1 MHNILY
7 LLLRR
12 MRVPLIV
19 VILAYAISILG
30 LVLMPGVDDQGN
42 AWKMSFFH
50 AFYFVSFMG
59 STIGFGEIPY
69 PFSDAQRIW
78 TTVAMYMTVI
88 SWLYAIGALFSIVQD
103 KAFRRVVAYAKFT
116 REVRRIREPFYLVC
130 GFGDAGQLLIRE
142 LAEHG
147 IRSVVVDKNETKIH
161 SLQLEEL
168 RMRIPGLTADFTDS
182 SALVAAGL
190 RKPQCAGVIALTDND
205 DINLMVS
212 ITSKLL
218 APGITVICRAE
229 SHDSQANIASFGTDY
244 IINPYD
250 MFAERFAMMFQS
262 PSMYLVYEWMTSIQQ
277 APLTKFSAPP
287 RGTWIICGYGRFGK
301 AMQKSLSFKGLKTVI
316 VELDP
321 EGTNA
326 PASVIKGRGTEAI
339 TLQEAGIEYADGLI
353 AGTDDDG
360 NNLSIIM
367 TALHLNKNLFTVARQ
382 NISSNDAIF
391 AAAHTDITML
401 PGRLIGKQ
409 IVDMLTTP
417 LLTEFLRLAIMQ
429 NEEWANVLVSRVVGV
444 LTDRPP
450 EAWAITISTKQSPA
464 VTQLLKR
471 GETVTVKDLLT
482 DPRDISSP
490 LPCIALYQRRQ
501 DHQEW
506 LLPTDDMPLQIGDQL
521 LICGH
526 ESAERHMRWS
536 ARNTHALSYI
546 CSGYDRPSGSLWR
559 WLSARRNKQA
569 DS

>member
-1 MHNILY
+1 MYNILF

-30 LVLMPGVDDQGN
+30 LVLMPGMDDQGN
-42 AWKMSFFH
+42 PWKMSFFH

-78 TTVAMYMTVI
+78 TTVAMYITVI
-88 SWLYAIGALFSIVQD
+88 SWLYTIGALFSIVQD
-103 KAFRRVVAYAKFT
+103 KAFRRVVAYARFT
-116 REVRRIREPFYLVC
+116 REVRRIHEPFYLVC

-142 LAEHG
+142 LVEHG

-161 SLQLEEL
+161 SLQLEDL
-168 RMRIPGLTADFTDS
+168 RMRVPGLTADFTDS

-190 RKPQCAGVIALTDND
+190 CKPQCAGVIALTDND

-218 APGITVICRAE
+218 APGISVICRAE
-229 SHDSQANIASFGTDY
+229 SHDSQANIASFGTNH

-250 MFAERFAMMFQS
+250 RFAERFAMMFHS
-262 PSMYLVYEWMTSIQQ
+262 PSMYLVYEWMTSIHQ
-277 APLTKFSAPP
+277 APLTEFTAPP

-301 AMQKSLSFKGLKTVI
+301 ALQKSLSLEGIKTI
-316 VELDP
+316 IIELDT

-326 PASVIKGRGTEAI
+326 PEGTIKGRGTEAI
-339 TLQEAGIEYADGLI
+339 TLHEAGIEYADGLI

-391 AAAHTDITML
+391 AAADTDVTMM

-417 LLTEFLRLAIMQ
+417 LLTEFLRLANMQ
-429 NEEWANVLVSRVVGV
+429 NEEWANMLVSRVAGI

-450 EAWAITISTKQSPA
+450 ESWAITISTKQSPA
-464 VTQLLKR
+464 VTQLLRR

-482 DPRDISSP
+482 DPRDIATP
-490 LPCIALYQRRQ
+490 LPCVALYLLHQN
-501 DHQEW
+501 HQEQ
-506 LLPTDDMPLQIGDQL
+506 LLPADDIPLQIGDQL
-521 LICGH
+521 LICGQ

-559 WLSARRNKQA
+559 WLLARRNNRA
-569 DS
+569 SS

>member
-1 MHNILY
+1 MYNILY

-30 LVLMPGVDDQGN
+30 MVLMPGMDDQGQP
-42 AWKMSFFH
+42 WKMSIFH

-78 TTVAMYMTVI
+78 TTVAMYMTVL
-88 SWLYAIGALFSIVQD
+88 SWLYAIGSLFSIVQD
-103 KAFRRVVAYAKFT
+103 KEFRRVVAYANFT
-116 REVRRIREPFYLVC
+116 REVRRIREPFYLIC

-142 LAEHG
+142 LAEHS

-168 RMRIPGLTADFTDS
+168 RMRVPGLTADFTDS
-182 SALVAAGL
+182 TALVAAGL

-218 APGITVICRAE
+218 APDVTVISRAE
-229 SHDSQANIASFGTDY
+229 SHDSQANIASFGTEH

-250 MFAERFAMMFQS
+250 RFAERFAMMFQS
-262 PSMYLVYEWMTSIQQ
+262 PSMYLVYEWMTSIHQ
-277 APLTKFSAPP
+277 APLTKFTAPP
-287 RGTWIICGYGRFGK
+287 KGTWIICGYGRFGK
-301 AMQKSLSFKGLKTVI
+301 AMQKSLSFKGIQTI
-316 VELDP
+316 IIELDT

-326 PASVIKGRGTEAI
+326 PEGTIKGRGTEAI
-339 TLQEAGIEYADGLI
+339 TLHEAGVKYADGLI

-391 AAAHTDITML
+391 AAADIDVTMQ

-409 IVDMLTTP
+409 IIDMLTTP
-417 LLTEFLRLAIMQ
+417 LLTDFLRLATTQ
-429 NEEWANVLVSRVVGV
+429 NEEWANLLVSRVAGV

-450 EAWAITISTKQSPA
+450 ESWAITVSTKQSPA
-464 VTQLLKR
+464 VTQSIKR
-471 GETVTVKDLLT
+471 GAPVTVKDLLT
-482 DPRDISSP
+482 DPREISKP
-490 LPCIALYQRRQ
+490 LPCVALYLLHQ
-501 DHQEW
+501 DQQER

-526 ESAERHMRWS
+526 ESAERHMRWT
-536 ARNTHALSYI
+536 ARNPHALSYI

-559 WLSARRNKQA
+559 WLSARRNRKA
-569 DS
+569 DT

>member
-12 MRVPLIV
+12 MRVPLIGV
-19 VILAYAISILG
+19 TLAYAISILG
-30 LVLMPGVDDQGN
+30 LVLMPGMDDQGN
-42 AWKMSFFH
+42 AWSMSFFH

-103 KAFRRVVAYAKFT
+103 KAFRRVVAYANFT

-142 LAEHG
+142 LAERG
-147 IRSVVVDKNETKIH
+147 KRCVVVDKNETKIH

-168 RMRIPGLTADFTDS
+168 RMRVPGLTADFTDS

-218 APGITVICRAE
+218 APEVSVICRAE

-250 MFAERFAMMFQS
+250 RFAERFAMMFQS
-262 PSMYLVYEWMTSIQQ
+262 PSMYLVYEWMTSTHQ
-277 APLTKFSAPP
+277 APLTEFAAPP
-287 RGTWIICGYGRFGK
+287 KGTWIICGYGRFGK
-301 AMQKSLSFKGLKTVI
+301 ALQKSLSFEGIKTI
-316 VELDP
+316 IIELDT

-326 PASVIKGRGTEAI
+326 PEGTIKGRGTEAI
-339 TLQEAGIEYADGLI
+339 TLHEAGIEYADGLI

-391 AAAHTDITML
+391 AAADTDITML

-417 LLTEFLRLAIMQ
+417 LLTEFLRLTKMK
-429 NEEWANVLVSRVVGV
+429 NEKWANVLVSRVAGI

-450 EAWAITISTKQSPA
+450 QSWAITISTKQSPA
-464 VTQLLKR
+464 VTQLLRR

-482 DPRDISSP
+482 DPRDITMP
-490 LPCIALYQRRQ
+490 LPCVALYLLHQN
-501 DHQEW
+501 HQEQ

-521 LICGH
+521 LICGQ

-536 ARNTHALSYI
+536 AGSPHALSYI

-559 WLSARRNKQA
+559 WMLARRNKRA
-569 DS
+569 SS

>member
-1 MHNILY
+1 MYNILF

-30 LVLMPGVDDQGN
+30 LVLMPGMDDQGN

-78 TTVAMYMTVI
+78 TTVAMYITVI
-88 SWLYAIGALFSIVQD
+88 SWLYTIGALFSIVQD
-103 KAFRRVVAYAKFT
+103 KAFRRVVAYANFT
-116 REVRRIREPFYLVC
+116 REVRRIHEPFYLVC

-142 LAEHG
+142 LVEHG

-161 SLQLEEL
+161 SLQLEDL
-168 RMRIPGLTADFTDS
+168 RMRVPGLTADFTDS

-190 RKPQCAGVIALTDND
+190 CKPQCAGVIALTDND

-218 APGITVICRAE
+218 APGISVICRAE
-229 SHDSQANIASFGTDY
+229 SHDSQANIASFGTNH

-250 MFAERFAMMFQS
+250 RFAERFAMMFHS
-262 PSMYLVYEWMTSIQQ
+262 PSMYLVYEWMTSIHQ
-277 APLTKFSAPP
+277 APLTEFTAPP

-301 AMQKSLSFKGLKTVI
+301 ALQKSLSLEGIKTI
-316 VELDP
+316 IIELDT

-326 PASVIKGRGTEAI
+326 PEGTIKGRGTEAI
-339 TLQEAGIEYADGLI
+339 TLQEAGIVYADGLI

-391 AAAHTDITML
+391 AAADTDVTMM

-417 LLTEFLRLAIMQ
+417 LLTEFLRLANMQ
-429 NEEWANVLVSRVVGV
+429 NEEWANMLVSRVAGI

-450 EAWAITISTKQSPA
+450 ESWAITISTKQSPA
-464 VTQLLKR
+464 VTQLLRR

-482 DPRDISSP
+482 DPRDIATP
-490 LPCIALYQRRQ
+490 LPCVALYLLHQN
-501 DHQEW
+501 HQEQ
-506 LLPTDDMPLQIGDQL
+506 LLPADDIPLQIGDQL
-521 LICGH
+521 LICGQ

-559 WLSARRNKQA
+559 WLLARRNNRA
-569 DS
+569 SS

>member
-1 MHNILY
+1 MYNILY

-30 LVLMPGVDDQGN
+30 LVLMPGMDDQGN
-42 AWKMSFFH
+42 PWKMSFFH

-78 TTVAMYMTVI
+78 TTVAMYITVI
-88 SWLYAIGALFSIVQD
+88 SWLYTIGALFSIVQD
-103 KAFRRVVAYAKFT
+103 KAFRRVVAYARFT
-116 REVRRIREPFYLVC
+116 REVRRIHEPFYLVC

-142 LAEHG
+142 LVEHG

-161 SLQLEEL
+161 SLQLEDL
-168 RMRIPGLTADFTDS
+168 RMRVPGLTADFTDS

-190 RKPQCAGVIALTDND
+190 CKPQCAGVIALTDND

-218 APGITVICRAE
+218 APGISVICRAE
-229 SHDSQANIASFGTDY
+229 SHDSQANIASFGTNH

-250 MFAERFAMMFQS
+250 RFAERFAMMFHS
-262 PSMYLVYEWMTSIQQ
+262 PSMYLVYEWMTSIHQ
-277 APLTKFSAPP
+277 APLTEFTAPP

-301 AMQKSLSFKGLKTVI
+301 ALQKSLSLEGIKTI
-316 VELDP
+316 IIELDT

-326 PASVIKGRGTEAI
+326 PEGTIKGRGTEAI
-339 TLQEAGIEYADGLI
+339 TLHEAGIEYADGLI

-391 AAAHTDITML
+391 AAADTDVTMM

-417 LLTEFLRLAIMQ
+417 LLTEFLRLANMQ
-429 NEEWANVLVSRVVGV
+429 NEEWANMLVSRVAGI

-450 EAWAITISTKQSPA
+450 ESWAITISTKQSPA
-464 VTQLLKR
+464 VTQLLRR

-482 DPRDISSP
+482 DPRDIATP
-490 LPCIALYQRRQ
+490 LPCVALYLLHQN
-501 DHQEW
+501 HQEQ
-506 LLPTDDMPLQIGDQL
+506 LLPADDIPLQIGDQL
-521 LICGH
+521 LICGQ

-559 WLSARRNKQA
+559 WLLARRNNRA
-569 DS
+569 SS

>member
-1 MHNILY
+1 MYNILF

-30 LVLMPGVDDQGN
+30 LVLMPGMDDQGN
-42 AWKMSFFH
+42 PWKMSFFH

-78 TTVAMYMTVI
+78 TTVAMYITVI
-88 SWLYAIGALFSIVQD
+88 SWLYTIGALFSIVQD
-103 KAFRRVVAYAKFT
+103 KAFRRVVAYARFT
-116 REVRRIREPFYLVC
+116 REVRRIHEPFYLVC

-142 LAEHG
+142 LVEHG

-161 SLQLEEL
+161 SLQLEDL
-168 RMRIPGLTADFTDS
+168 RMRVPGLTADFTDS

-190 RKPQCAGVIALTDND
+190 CKPQCAGVIALTDND

-218 APGITVICRAE
+218 APGISVICRAE
-229 SHDSQANIASFGTDY
+229 SHDSQANIASFGTNH

-250 MFAERFAMMFQS
+250 RFAERFAMMFHS
-262 PSMYLVYEWMTSIQQ
+262 PSMYLVYEWMTSIHQ
-277 APLTKFSAPP
+277 APLTEFTAPP

-301 AMQKSLSFKGLKTVI
+301 ALQKSLSLEGIKTI
-316 VELDP
+316 IIELDT

-326 PASVIKGRGTEAI
+326 PEGTIKGRGTEAI
-339 TLQEAGIEYADGLI
+339 TLQEAGIVYADGLI

-391 AAAHTDITML
+391 AAADTDVTMM

-417 LLTEFLRLAIMQ
+417 LLTEFLRLANMQ
-429 NEEWANVLVSRVVGV
+429 NEEWANMLVSRVAGI

-450 EAWAITISTKQSPA
+450 VSWAITISTKQSPA
-464 VTQLLKR
+464 VTQLLRR

-482 DPRDISSP
+482 DPRDIATP
-490 LPCIALYQRRQ
+490 LPCVALYLLHQN
-501 DHQEW
+501 HQEQ
-506 LLPTDDMPLQIGDQL
+506 LLPADDIPLQIGDQL
-521 LICGH
+521 LICGQ

-559 WLSARRNKQA
+559 WLLARRNNRA
-569 DS
+569 SS

>member
-1 MHNILY
+1 MYNILF

-30 LVLMPGVDDQGN
+30 LVLMPGMDDQGN
-42 AWKMSFFH
+42 PWKMSFFH

-78 TTVAMYMTVI
+78 TTVAMYITVI
-88 SWLYAIGALFSIVQD
+88 SWLYTIGALFSIVQD
-103 KAFRRVVAYAKFT
+103 KAFRRVVAYARFT
-116 REVRRIREPFYLVC
+116 REVRRIHEPFYLVC

-142 LAEHG
+142 LVEHG

-161 SLQLEEL
+161 SLQLEDL
-168 RMRIPGLTADFTDS
+168 RMRVPGLTADFTDS

-190 RKPQCAGVIALTDND
+190 CKPQCAGVIALTDND

-218 APGITVICRAE
+218 APGISVICRAE
-229 SHDSQANIASFGTDY
+229 SHDSQANIASFGTNH

-250 MFAERFAMMFQS
+250 RFAERFAMMFHS
-262 PSMYLVYEWMTSIQQ
+262 PSMYLVYEWMTSIHQ
-277 APLTKFSAPP
+277 APLTEFTAPP

-301 AMQKSLSFKGLKTVI
+301 ALQKSLSLEGIKTI
-316 VELDP
+316 IIELDT

-326 PASVIKGRGTEAI
+326 PEGTIKGRGTEAI
-339 TLQEAGIEYADGLI
+339 TLQEAGIVYADGLI

-391 AAAHTDITML
+391 AAADTDVTMM

-417 LLTEFLRLAIMQ
+417 LLTEFLRLANMQ
-429 NEEWANVLVSRVVGV
+429 NEEWANMLVSRVAGI

-450 EAWAITISTKQSPA
+450 ESWAITISTKQSPA
-464 VTQLLKR
+464 VTQLLRR

-482 DPRDISSP
+482 DPRDIATP
-490 LPCIALYQRRQ
+490 LPCVALYLLHQN
-501 DHQEW
+501 HQEQ
-506 LLPTDDMPLQIGDQL
+506 LLPADDIPLQIGDQL
-521 LICGH
+521 LICGQ

-559 WLSARRNKQA
+559 WLLARRNNRA
-569 DS
+569 SS